1 MTRVPGSVIV
11 VHYAEIALKGG
22 NRPWFET
29 RLKDDLSER
38 LSGLGGAKVRRERGR
53 LVIGLEDAAES
64 DLAEVLDRVARTPG
78 VAWFAAAREV
88 TPDLDALR
96 VEVVAR
102 ARASTGSFRVETKRS
117 DKNFPLTS
125 MEVDREVG
133 AAVVEATGRKVD
145 LEEADSVYG
154 IEIANKRAFVF
165 GDRLP
170 GPGGLPIGTAGK
182 VVALISGGID
192 SPVAAW
198 RMMRR
203 GCRVLGIHFLNAS
216 IGGEG
221 VGEKLDLL
229 GAALSRWQGRFTLRV
244 VPFEALQR
252 AIVAAV
258 PADHRMLVYR
268 RTMLRLADRVRDRE
282 GAKALVTGDS
292 VGQVASQTLDN
303 LSCVYAAVP
312 PPILSPLCGAE
323 KTEIIDRAK
332 RIGTYEASIL
342 PHQDCCSFLIA
353 DHPATRASLREVE
366 AMEKAVAWG
375 TLLEEALQGTEV
387 RVYPRDAG
395 GAQGTVHRAQG

>member
-1 MTRVPGSVIV
+1 VPGQVIV

-38 LSGLGGAKVRRERGR
+38 LSGLASAKVRRERGR
-53 LVIGLEDAAES
+53 IVISLEEATDA
-64 DLAEVLDRVARTPG
+64 DVAAAVARIGRTPG

-88 TPDLDALR
+88 TPDVEALR

-102 ARASTGSFRVETKRS
+102 ARTAAGSFRVETKRS
-117 DKNFPLTS
+117 DKTFPLTS
-125 MEVDREVG
+125 MEVDRDVG

-170 GPGGLPIGTAGK
+170 GPGGLPVGTAGK

-203 GCRVLGIHFLNAS
+203 GCRVLGVHFLNAS

-221 VGEKLDLL
+221 VREKLDLL
-229 GAALSRWQGRFTLRV
+229 GEALALWQGKFTLRI

-268 RTMLRLADRVRDRE
+268 RTMLRLADRIRDRE

-303 LSCVYAAVP
+303 LACVYSAVP
-312 PPILSPLCGAE
+312 PPVLSPLCGAE

-342 PHQDCCSFLIA
+342 PHQDCCSYLIA
-353 DHPATRASLREVE
+353 EHPATKADAREVE
-366 AMEKAVAWG
+366 AMEKAVVWG
-375 TLLEEALQGTEV
+375 TLLEEALQGTEN
-387 RVYPRDAG
+387 RTYPRG
-395 GAQGTVHRAQG
+395 